1 MLTASTASLRLAVFA
16 SVPVSWFIIFPA
28 TDRRGDSAVADG
40 SSGSSVS
47 KEVSP
52 DTSNI
57 RGAKRW
63 SINGCWFCMRSIL
76 NLMFAVIFGSSQPP
90 LFSTSR
96 HQWLRSCVG
105 IAGGFTTRS
114 HRGCRDMT

>member
-63 SINGCWFCMRSIL
+63 SINGCWYGIPSIVIFSFSVYCAGSVCDLFSIL
-76 NLMFAVIFGSSQPP
+76 CLLSSLVQ
-90 LFSTSR
+90 
-96 HQWLRSCVG
+96 V
-105 IAGGFTTRS
+105 S
-114 HRGCRDMT
+114 HHCSLQADTNG

>member
-63 SINGCWFCMRSIL
+63 SINGCWNC
-76 NLMFAVIFGSSQPP
+76 A
-90 LFSTSR
+90 
-96 HQWLRSCVG
+96 WLRCLIIHPG
-105 IAGGFTTRS
+105 LF
-114 HRGCRDMT
+114 CLPFK